1 MVPKML
7 RVNVIVS
14 NISAER
20 FLDFRKPFPQI
31 QISTNLNLTSM
42 EKKPD
47 DSLEVPF
54 ILTISYNP
62 SVAQINLKGTA
73 YVVGDKHEIEQAY
86 NDYEA
91 KKPPP
96 PVVIQS
102 VSNVAF
108 IESVLISRTLNVPP
122 PIPLPQIPENKP
134 IEKKPSD
141 RDYTR

>member
-31 QISTNLNLTSM
+31 HISTNLNLTSM

-73 YVVGDKHEIEQAY
+73 YVVGEKHEIEQAY
-86 NDYEA
+86 SDYEA

-134 IEKKPSD
+134 IEKKPSNG
-141 RDYTR
+141 DYTR